1 MANNRWGFLV
11 VAIGSLLCEVGCV
24 ATGATSQSLL
34 EHRRLINRASF
45 DLECTGELNVTELDA
60 RTRSVGGCGRQATY
74 VQICDAPVD
83 NPMRSCVWVMNGARG
98 HF

>member
-1 MANNRWGFLV
+1 MSWNRWGLVMVASCSFLG
-11 VAIGSLLCEVGCV
+11 AAC
-24 ATGATSQSLL
+24 AMTGETSQSLL

>member
-1 MANNRWGFLV
+1 MTWKGWGIATV
-11 VAIGSLLCEVGCV
+11 VAGSLLGLVACET
-24 ATGATSQSLL
+24 TGVTSQALL
-34 EHRRLINRASF
+34 DQRRLINRASF